1 MQTGKRFWQ
10 LISFVFFILIVY
22 GLMELSDAIAARQLQ
37 LKSQQQL
44 LSRQEALLRD
54 NHWPENLRLADQARK
69 AWMSYLPVEKSPT
82 FAKARLLSDLRHI
95 AKEAGI
101 ANLTVTA
108 TDAEGGDK
116 ASDKVGDKASA
127 GNVARPL
134 ARFGADKNKDDLLP
148 VGVQMIKLTL
158 SGRFDPVA
166 FNKLMQKQEEVQRF
180 LVIDRVTVRGA
191 QLELGIRSYW
201 RIKPNALPGTST
213 VPVTGK
219 PALLPAKNGF

>member
-10 LISFVFFILIVY
+10 LIGFVFFILIVY

-82 FAKARLLSDLRHI
+82 FAKARLLSDIRNI

-116 ASDKVGDKASA
+116 ASGQAGDKANS

-134 ARFGADKNKDDLLP
+134 ARFGADKKKDDLLP

-166 FNKLMQKQEEVQRF
+166 FNKLMQKQADVQRF
-180 LVIDRVTVRGA
+180 LVIERVTVRGA

-201 RIKPNALPGTST
+201 RIEPNALPGTST
-213 VPVTGK
+213 VSVTGK